1 LEVFLIF
8 SNLYMDE
15 IKQSKSI
22 YFKDGKFDFAKY
34 RLINKEK
41 IDERM
46 TKYREVNK
54 ELINNKN
61 IAYYH
66 ANKEEIN
73 AKRRAKYHEAK
84 NLLYN
89 S

>member
-1 LEVFLIF
+1 
-8 SNLYMDE
+8 MDE
-15 IKQSKSI
+15 TPKQKKSI
-22 YFKDGKFDFAKY
+22 YFKDGKFDFATY
-34 RLINKEK
+34 REINKDK
-41 IDERM
+41 IDARM

-66 ANKEEIN
+66 AHKEEIN

-84 NLLYN
+84 NLLYD